1 MCAQHMQK
9 PSLLGR
15 FLATGFL
22 EVALKLLKKFLYEP
36 LHFHYDIICNVR
48 ASSANYNEYKQ

>member
-1 MCAQHMQK
+1 MQK

-22 EVALKLLKKFLYEP
+22 AVALKLLKKFLYEP